1 MNANNMTFK
10 AQERL
15 QEAFL
20 IAQRDGN
27 QAVEPEH
34 IMMGLLS
41 GDDSLALF
49 LLNKVG
55 ATTAGLDGRLRS
67 LIDKLPKVSG
77 GDPYLSRDSI
87 KVMQSA
93 LDATKEFG
101 DKYISPEHILIGLL
115 RSGGAVSR
123 LLKDIGV
130 TSDALTSV
138 IKDLPSIRRHR
149 SRVSIRSIN
158 MRSIST
164 SALPRVS
171 STL

>member
-1 MNANNMTFK
+1 MLSISVMTRCLHSVSLCLLLSLARGLQRIAVKRNNKKQKYMNANNMTFK

-101 DKYISPEHILIGLL
+101 DKYISPEHILTTT
-115 RSGGAVSR
+115 
-123 LLKDIGV
+123 K
-130 TSDALTSV
+130 TSF
-138 IKDLPSIRRHR
+138 
-149 SRVSIRSIN
+149 N
-158 MRSIST
+158 IST
-164 SALPRVS
+164 MLEQEDSL
-171 STL
+171 